1 MAMDGTDGLTA
12 ANDFQS
18 VIFDF
23 DYTLGDS
30 SDAVIECANY
40 ALRRLGLPEAT
51 DDAIRQTIGLSLP
64 RTLTALAGE
73 EHARHG
79 DEFQRLFTE
88 RADLVMHDLIVMYDF
103 VPSITDVLMGSGIRL
118 GIVSSKFRRRIER
131 VLKRDGLEGRF
142 EVIVGGEDVKEL
154 KPNPTGLL
162 RAVAALSTPRE
173 RSLYVG
179 DSVTDAETA
188 RRAGVPFVAVLSG
201 VTGREAFAEYDS
213 VSVLGSAA
221 ELSEVLGVGVGR
233 QSHA

>member
-1 MAMDGTDGLTA
+1 MTA
-12 ANDFQS
+12 VHDIQS

-30 SDAVIECANY
+30 SEAVIECANY

-51 DDAIRQTIGLSLP
+51 DDAIRRTIGLSLP

-79 DEFQRLFTE
+79 DEFQHLFTE
-88 RADLVMHDLIVMYDF
+88 RADVVMHDLIVMYDF

-131 VLKRDGLEGRF
+131 VLKRDDLEGRF
-142 EVIVGGEDVKEL
+142 EVIVGGEDVEEL
-154 KPNPTGLL
+154 KPNPAGLL
-162 RAVAALSTPRE
+162 RAVDALSTPRE
-173 RSLYVG
+173 RCLYVG

-188 RRAGVPFVAVLSG
+188 RRGSVQFVAVLSG

-221 ELSEVLGVGVGR
+221 ELPGTLGVGVGVGR
-233 QSHA
+233 QFHA